1 MSSVIDAV
9 VFIIDAIARLYLLVL
24 LLRLF
29 LPWVR
34 ADFHNPLAQ
43 AILKLTSPLV
53 VPVRRVLPPIGRI
66 DTATVV
72 IAFGIQYLTVFV
84 IALIQGLHPRIV
96 PLIITSCI
104 ELALLTLNLFFW
116 LTIIRII
123 LSWVGGG
130 AYNPAIAM
138 ISALTD
144 PLLRPFRR
152 LIPPIGGFDISPVFA
167 LIALGAL
174 MRLVIGLRVFA
185 L

>member
-1 MSSVIDAV
+1 MAGGA
-9 VFIIDAIARLYLLVL
+9 IDAIVFIVDALARLYLLVL

-29 LPWVR
+29 LPLVG

-53 VPVRRVLPPIGRI
+53 VPVRRIIPPIGRV

-72 IAFGIQYLTVFV
+72 VAFGVQYLAMFV
-84 IALIQGLHPRIV
+84 IALLQGARPT
-96 PLIITSCI
+96 IIS
-104 ELALLTLNLFFW
+104 LLVGSAISLVLLVFNLFFW
-116 LTIIRII
+116 LIIIRII
-123 LSWVGGG
+123 ISWVSPGG
-130 AYNPAIAM
+130 YNPAVAM
-138 ISALTD
+138 VYALTE

-152 LIPPIGGFDISPVFA
+152 IIPPLGGFDISPIFA

-174 MRLVIGLRVFA
+174 VRLFMGL

>member
-1 MSSVIDAV
+1 MAGGVVDAI
-9 VFIIDAIARLYLLVL
+9 VFIVDALARLYLLVL

-29 LPWVR
+29 LPLVG

-53 VPVRRVLPPIGRI
+53 IPVRRILPPIGRI

-72 IAFGIQYLTVFV
+72 VAFGVQYLAMFI
-84 IALIQGLHPRIV
+84 IALLQGTRPTIV
-96 PLIITSCI
+96 SLLIGSAIS
-104 ELALLTLNLFFW
+104 LVLLVFNLFFW
-116 LTIIRII
+116 LIIIRII
-123 LSWVGGG
+123 ISWVSPGG
-130 AYNPAIAM
+130 YNPAVAM
-138 ISALTD
+138 VYALTE

-152 LIPPIGGFDISPVFA
+152 IIPPIGGFDISPIFA

-174 MRLVIGLRVFA
+174 VRLFMGL

>member
-1 MSSVIDAV
+1 MAGGAVDAI
-9 VFIIDAIARLYLLVL
+9 VFIIDALARLYLLVL

-29 LPWVR
+29 LPLVR

-53 VPVRRVLPPIGRI
+53 VPVRRILPPVGRV

-72 IAFGIQYLTVFV
+72 VAFGVQYLAVFV
-84 IALIQGLHPRIV
+84 IALMHGLRPTIV
-96 PLIITSCI
+96 SILMSSAVS
-104 ELALLTLNLFFW
+104 LVLLTFNLFFW
-116 LTIIRII
+116 LIIIRIVI
-123 LSWVGGG
+123 SWVSAGG
-130 AYNPAIAM
+130 YNPAVAM
-138 ISALTD
+138 VYALTE

-152 LIPPIGGFDISPVFA
+152 LIPPIGGFDLSPIFA

-174 MRLVIGLRVFA
+174 VRLFMGL

>member
-1 MSSVIDAV
+1 MAGGAVDAI
-9 VFIIDAIARLYLLVL
+9 VFIIDALARLYLLVL

-29 LPWVR
+29 LPLVR

-53 VPVRRVLPPIGRI
+53 VPVRRILPPVGRM

-72 IAFGIQYLTVFV
+72 VAFGVQYLAVFI
-84 IALIQGLHPRIV
+84 IALVQSIRPTIV
-96 PLIITSCI
+96 SLLLSSAVS
-104 ELALLTLNLFFW
+104 LVLLTFNLFFW
-116 LTIIRII
+116 LIIIRII
-123 LSWVGGG
+123 ISWVSSGG
-130 AYNPAIAM
+130 YNPAVAM
-138 ISALTD
+138 VYALTE

-152 LIPPIGGFDISPVFA
+152 IIPPIGGFDISPIFA

-174 MRLVIGLRVFA
+174 VRLFMGL

>member
-1 MSSVIDAV
+1 MASVIDAV
-9 VFIIDAIARLYLLVL
+9 VFIIDALARLYLLVL

-53 VPVRRVLPPIGRI
+53 IPVRRVLPPIGRI

-72 IAFGIQYLTVFV
+72 VAFGIQYLTTFV
-84 IALIQGLHPRIV
+84 IALIQGVRPKIV
-96 PLIITSCI
+96 QLVVTSCI

-116 LTIIRII
+116 LIIIRIVV
-123 LSWVGGG
+123 SWVSSGG
-130 AYNPAIAM
+130 YNPAVAM
-138 ISALTD
+138 IGALTE